1 MVEIE
6 VKPVEKVLS
15 YDREVQC
22 EIMDANMLKHL
33 QTIKEE
39 EDHEQEGRDM
49 FAEMQKN
56 SMVSPD
62 KRRGSSI
69 KQQQHRGSFLKG
81 SFIGFEDVPVETEE
95 MRREREAKE
104 LAEKFQVLS
113 KEDAQKE
120 YGKKDFG
127 EFISKT
133 SRIMERA
140 LDQEFDIIGD
150 FFVDD
155 DDENEK
161 KKVVKGEKITQ

>member
-6 VKPVEKVLS
+6 VIPVEKVLS
-15 YDREVQC
+15 YDRQVQC
-22 EIMDANMLKHL
+22 EIMDASMLKHL

-56 SMVSPD
+56 SIVSPD

-69 KQQQHRGSFLKG
+69 KQQHRGSFLKG
-81 SFIGFEDVPVETEE
+81 SFIGYEDVPVETEE
-95 MRREREAKE
+95 QRHEREAKE
-104 LAEKFQVLS
+104 LADKFQVLS

-120 YGKKDFG
+120 YTKKDFG
-127 EFISKT
+127 EFITKT
-133 SRIMERA
+133 SRIMEGA